1 MKRILT
7 IAIAIFM
14 AFGASAQAPE
24 QFSYQAV
31 IRDAQG
37 DLVSKQSVTVN
48 ISILEGNSTG
58 TTVFEEEHTVTTNDN
73 GLATLIIG
81 NGLNTLGDIASV
93 SWGDNA
99 YYLKI
104 ETDPEGGNNF
114 SITATTQLLSVP
126 YALYANEAG
135 SGSGALEE
143 ITEGPNTGY
152 RIVGRDTANYGDI
165 GDNAVDLSYSSLAS
179 TTNGASGDYST
190 AMGFRTSASGGVST
204 AMGGLT
210 TASGDESTA
219 MGGETEASGDNSTAM
234 GYGTTASGGVSTAMG
249 NGTTASGGV
258 STAMGFYTD
267 ASGDYS
273 TAMGDRTIASGDYS
287 TAMGD
292 RTIASGDY
300 STAMVFRTT
309 ASGDYSTAM
318 GGETEASG
326 DYSTAM
332 GNNTT
337 ASGNFSTAMGDFTT
351 ASGVGSTAMGYNT
364 TASGQE
370 STAMGALTTAS
381 GNYSTA
387 TGISTSASG
396 TSSTVMGN
404 STTASGTT
412 STAMGLSTTA
422 SGNYSTAM
430 GYNTEASGA
439 TSTAM
444 GYDAR
449 ASGDISTAMGT
460 STRASGDF
468 STATG
473 ISTSASGN
481 YSTAMGYNTEA
492 SGNYS
497 TAMGTITTASGVEST
512 AMGSFTTAP
521 SAYETVIGRHNT
533 SYTPLDSVNW
543 NAGDRLL
550 VVGNGLS
557 ASSRSDALVI
567 LKNGNV
573 GIGNSDPEGQLF
585 VQQSFSLASSNDG
598 IYVDINGDNWKTYH
612 SGLHYSF
619 GNMGVRQAYVEDNT
633 GNYVQPS
640 DKNLKTNIETLPSVM
655 DGVLRLNPV
664 SYVYKSSSDP
674 NANTI
679 GFLAQ
684 EVGEVFPDV
693 VRYAEDGTPGLAY
706 DLFSILSIKAIQEQQ
721 AVIDEQQV
729 HIADQKQQIESLIK
743 EINAVKNMLRDIQ
756 LK

>member
-7 IAIAIFM
+7 ITAATLM
-14 AFGASAQAPE
+14 AFGVIAQAPE

-37 DLVSKQSVTVN
+37 DLVSNQSVTVN

-58 TTVFEEEHTVTTNDN
+58 GIVFEEEHTIATNDN
-73 GLATLIIG
+73 GLATLVIGDGIITFG
-81 NGLNTLGDIASV
+81 NLSGI

-104 ETDPEGGNNF
+104 DTDPEGGNNF

-135 SGSGALEE
+135 SGSGVLEE
-143 ITEGPNTGY
+143 ITEGSNTGY
-152 RIVGRDTANYGDI
+152 RIVGRDTANYGNI
-165 GDNAVDLSYSSLAS
+165 GNTAVDLSYSPLAS
-179 TTNGASGDYST
+179 TINGASGDYST
-190 AMGFRTSASGGVST
+190 AMGFRTSAS
-204 AMGGLT
+204 
-210 TASGDESTA
+210 E
-219 MGGETEASGDNSTAM
+219 
-234 GYGTTASGGVSTAMG
+234 
-249 NGTTASGGV
+249 
-258 STAMGFYTD
+258 
-267 ASGDYS
+267 
-273 TAMGDRTIASGDYS
+273 
-287 TAMGD
+287 
-292 RTIASGDY
+292 
-300 STAMVFRTT
+300 
-309 ASGDYSTAM
+309 
-318 GGETEASG
+318 
-326 DYSTAM
+326 
-332 GNNTT
+332 
-337 ASGNFSTAMGDFTT
+337 NFSTAMGNFTR
-351 ASGVGSTAMGYNT
+351 ASGIGSTTMGYNT

-370 STAMGALTTAS
+370 STAMGTLTR
-381 GNYSTA
+381 
-387 TGISTSASG
+387 ASG
-396 TSSTVMGN
+396 TSST
-404 STTASGTT
+404 
-412 STAMGLSTTA
+412 AMGASTIA

-430 GYNTEASGA
+430 GLE
-439 TSTAM
+439 
-444 GYDAR
+444 
-449 ASGDISTAMGT
+449 
-460 STRASGDF
+460 
-468 STATG
+468 
-473 ISTSASGN
+473 
-481 YSTAMGYNTEA
+481 TEA

-497 TAMGTITTASGVEST
+497 IAMGLETEASGRVSTATGDYTVASGDYSTTMGAYTTASGDESTAMGYGTTASGDESTAMGGGTEASGTNSTAMGFNTTASGTVST

-543 NAGDRLL
+543 NTGDRLF
-550 VVGNGLS
+550 VIGNGSS
-557 ASSRSDALVI
+557 ASSRSDALVV

-573 GIGNSDPEGQLF
+573 GVGNSDPEGQLF
-585 VQQSFSLASSNDG
+585 VQQSSSLTAGTDG
-598 IYVDINGDNWKTYH
+598 IYVDYNGDNWKTYH
-612 SGLHYSF
+612 SGVHYSF
-619 GNMGVRQAYVEDNT
+619 ANMGVRQAYVEDNT

-721 AVIDEQQV
+721 VIIDEQQV
-729 HIADQKQQIESLIK
+729 HIAEQKQQIKSLIK

-756 LK
+756 

>member
-7 IAIAIFM
+7 LIGAIFM
-14 AFGASAQAPE
+14 AYSAFAQAPE

-37 DLVSKQSVTVN
+37 DLVSNQSVTVN

-58 TTVFEEEHTVTTNDN
+58 GIVFEEEHSITTNDN
-73 GLATLIIG
+73 GLATLVIGDGIITFG
-81 NGLNTLGDIASV
+81 NLSGI

-190 AMGFRTSASGGVST
+190 AMGFRTSAS
-204 AMGGLT
+204 
-210 TASGDESTA
+210 E
-219 MGGETEASGDNSTAM
+219 
-234 GYGTTASGGVSTAMG
+234 
-249 NGTTASGGV
+249 
-258 STAMGFYTD
+258 
-267 ASGDYS
+267 
-273 TAMGDRTIASGDYS
+273 
-287 TAMGD
+287 
-292 RTIASGDY
+292 
-300 STAMVFRTT
+300 
-309 ASGDYSTAM
+309 
-318 GGETEASG
+318 
-326 DYSTAM
+326 
-332 GNNTT
+332 
-337 ASGNFSTAMGDFTT
+337 NFSTAMGNFTR
-351 ASGVGSTAMGYNT
+351 ASGIGSTTMGYNT

-370 STAMGALTTAS
+370 STAMGTLTR
-381 GNYSTA
+381 
-387 TGISTSASG
+387 ASG
-396 TSSTVMGN
+396 TSST
-404 STTASGTT
+404 
-412 STAMGLSTTA
+412 AMGASTIA

-430 GYNTEASGA
+430 GLQ
-439 TSTAM
+439 
-444 GYDAR
+444 
-449 ASGDISTAMGT
+449 
-460 STRASGDF
+460 
-468 STATG
+468 
-473 ISTSASGN
+473 
-481 YSTAMGYNTEA
+481 TEA

-497 TAMGTITTASGVEST
+497 IAMGLETEASGRVSTATGDYTEASGDYSTTMGAYTTASGDESTAMGAFTTASGDESTAMGGGTEASGNNSTAMGFETEASGRVST

-585 VQQSFSLASSNDG
+585 VQQSSSLAASNDG

-619 GNMGVRQAYVEDNT
+619 ANMGVRQAYVEDNT
-633 GNYVQPS
+633 GNYVQTS

-655 DGVLRLNPV
+655 DRVLRLNPV